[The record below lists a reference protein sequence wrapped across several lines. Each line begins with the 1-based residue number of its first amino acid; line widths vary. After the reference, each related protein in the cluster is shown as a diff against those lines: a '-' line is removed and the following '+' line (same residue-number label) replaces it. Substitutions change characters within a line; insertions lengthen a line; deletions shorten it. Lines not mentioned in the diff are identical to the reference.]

1 MHKKNSTVSAAFSI
15 AILVIL
21 SACAT
26 EQPAVVE
33 NLDELTAVTITHA
46 RTPIILS
53 PETPL
58 DNEAVRD
65 YAQIGAI
72 EINRMGSLRYFL
84 WLGISEVDQIES
96 ADERPQGYESITL
109 SLDSRKIPLDL
120 VGWTHNAIGTSE
132 PIYKKLFRTSVDAY
146 YEVDLAQ
153 IQLMND
159 AEVIEFH
166 TSDAPTRKFVSW
178 YRQSRARD
186 DLAEFVRTVTQ

>member
-1 MHKKNSTVSAAFSI
+1 MHNKNPTVSSAFPI
-15 AILVIL
+15 AILVLL

-26 EQPAVVE
+26 EQSAVIE

-58 DNEAVRD
+58 ENETVRD

-84 WLGISEVDQIES
+84 WLGISEVDQLDS
-96 ADERPQGYESITL
+96 VDVRPEGYESITL
-109 SLDSRKIPLDL
+109 LLDSQEIPLDL
-120 VGWTHNAIGTSE
+120 VGWTHNAMGTSE
-132 PIYKKLFRTSVDAY
+132 PVYRKLFRTSVDAY
-146 YEVDLAQ
+146 YEVDLLQ

-159 AEVIEFH
+159 AEVIQFQ
-166 TSDAPTRKFVSW
+166 TSGAPPKRFVAW
-178 YRQSRARD
+178 YRQSQARD
-186 DLAEFVRTVTQ
+186 DLAEFVRAVTQ

>member
-1 MHKKNSTVSAAFSI
+1 MHNKNPIVSTAIPI
-15 AILVIL
+15 AILMIL

-26 EQPAVVE
+26 EQSAVVE

-58 DNEAVRD
+58 DSETVRD

-72 EINRMGSLRYFL
+72 EINRMGSLQYFL
-84 WLGISEVDQIES
+84 WLGISEVDQLDS
-96 ADERPQGYESITL
+96 ADERPEGYESITL
-109 SLDSRKIPLDL
+109 FIDGQSIPLDL
-120 VGWTHNAIGTSE
+120 IGWTHNAIGTSA
-132 PIYKKLFRTSVDAY
+132 PVYKKLFQTSVDAY

-159 AEVIEFH
+159 ADVIEFH
-166 TSDAPTRKFVSW
+166 TSDAPPKRFVSW
-178 YRQSRARD
+178 YRQSQARD
-186 DLAEFVRTVTQ
+186 DLAEFVQTVTQ

>member
-1 MHKKNSTVSAAFSI
+1 MRNKNSKVSAAFLI
-15 AILVIL
+15 AIFVIL

-58 DNEAVRD
+58 DSETVRD
-65 YAQIGAI
+65 YAQIGAV
-72 EINRMGSLRYFL
+72 EINRMGSLGYFL
-84 WLGISEVDQIES
+84 WLGISEVDQPDGL
-96 ADERPQGYESITL
+96 DERPEGYESITL
-109 SLDSRKIPLDL
+109 SLDGREIPLDL
-120 VGWTHNAIGTSE
+120 IGWTHNAIGTSE
-132 PIYKKLFRTSVDAY
+132 PVYKKLFRTSVDAY

-159 AEVIEFH
+159 ADVIEFR
-166 TSDAPTRKFVSW
+166 TSDAPPRKFVAW